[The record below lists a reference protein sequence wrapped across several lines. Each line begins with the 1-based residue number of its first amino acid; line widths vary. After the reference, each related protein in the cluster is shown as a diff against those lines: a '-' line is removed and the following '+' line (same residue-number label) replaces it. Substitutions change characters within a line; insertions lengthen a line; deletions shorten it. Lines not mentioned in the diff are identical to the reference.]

1 MKALNEALSQSER
14 RLKQFL
20 NAVPVGVT
28 VHDASGQI
36 YYANQTAQ
44 QLLGIEVL
52 PEAKTEQLAQVYQVY
67 RAETEQLYPTEGLPL
82 VRSLQGEQVKS
93 DDLELH
99 QPDKIIPLEIFTTPI
114 FNETGQVVYAIA
126 AFNDITER
134 KQAQKLLA
142 DYNQT
147 LEKQVAERTVELER
161 EIVERKRAEEVAQ
174 AANRAKSTF
183 LANMSHELRT
193 PLNAILGFSQLIGR
207 SRNLPSEHQENLSIV
222 IRNGEHLL
230 TLINQVLDLSKI
242 EAGRITLNETSF
254 NLYRL
259 LNDLDDMFQLKADD
273 KGLQLQFDRTS
284 DVPEYVR
291 TDEVKL
297 RQVLINLLNNAIKF
311 TSQGGVSVRVSVVS
325 SQWSVEE
332 QRTTDNGQR
341 TLQFEVEDTGSGIAP
356 DELDSLFEAFVQT
369 QTGQQS
375 QEGTGLGLTIARS
388 FVQLMG
394 GEISVSSQAGKG
406 TVFKFDIKV
415 SVVEAA
421 DIKRQ
426 QPARQV
432 IALEPNQP
440 SYRIL
445 VVDDRWYNRQLLIK
459 LLSPLGFDVQE
470 ASNGQEAIAIWDR
483 WEPHLIFMD
492 MRMSVMDGYEATKR
506 IKATTKGQATAVL
519 ALTAS
524 TLEEERAIVLSA
536 GCDDYIRK
544 PFKEADIFEAI
555 HNHIGVR
562 YIYEQP
568 TTAPASTDTAPDA
581 LTPAAL
587 AALPSD
593 LVTNLHQAISE
604 LDVELMQ
611 SYIAQIRKLNA
622 PLANALA
629 TLANKFQYEQLLKLT
644 QPSAEEK

>member
-1 MKALNEALSQSER
+1 
-14 RLKQFL
+14 
-20 NAVPVGVT
+20 
-28 VHDASGQI
+28 
-36 YYANQTAQ
+36 
-44 QLLGIEVL
+44 
-52 PEAKTEQLAQVYQVY
+52 
-67 RAETEQLYPTEGLPL
+67 
-82 VRSLQGEQVKS
+82 
-93 DDLELH
+93 
-99 QPDKIIPLEIFTTPI
+99 
-114 FNETGQVVYAIA
+114 
-126 AFNDITER
+126 
-134 KQAQKLLA
+134 
-142 DYNQT
+142 
-147 LEKQVAERTVELER
+147 
-161 EIVERKRAEEVAQ
+161 
-174 AANRAKSTF
+174 
-183 LANMSHELRT
+183 MSHELRT

-207 SRNLPSEHQENLSIV
+207 SRNLSSEHQEDLGIV

-273 KGLQLQFDRTS
+273 KGLQLQFDRTP
-284 DVPEYVR
+284 DVPEYVS

-297 RQVLINLLNNAIKF
+297 RQVLINLLSNAVKF
-311 TSQGGVSVRVSVVS
+311 TFQGGVSVRVRSVIGNGEDS
-325 SQWSVEE
+325 SNDQLPMTNY
-332 QRTTDNGQR
+332 Q
-341 TLQFEVEDTGSGIAP
+341 LHFEVEDTGSGIAP

-375 QEGTGLGLTIARS
+375 SEGTGLGLSIVRS

-394 GEISVSSQAGKG
+394 GEISVSSQVGKG
-406 TVFKFDIKV
+406 TVFKFDIKATI
-415 SVVEAA
+415 VEAA
-421 DIKRQ
+421 NIKRQ
-426 QPARQV
+426 QPTRQV
-432 IALEPNQP
+432 VALEPNQP

-459 LLSPLGFDVQE
+459 LLSSIGFDVQE

-492 MRMSVMDGYEATKR
+492 MRMPVTDGYEATKR
-506 IKATTKGQATAVL
+506 IKATIKGQATAVL

-555 HNHIGVR
+555 HSHIGVR

-568 TTAPASTDTAPDA
+568 TPAPTSIGADSDA

-593 LVTNLHQAISE
+593 LVRNLHQAISE

-611 SYIAQIRKLNA
+611 SYIAQISKLNA

-629 TLANKFQYEQLLKLT
+629 ALANKFQYEQLLKLT
-644 QPSAEEK
+644 QPSADEK